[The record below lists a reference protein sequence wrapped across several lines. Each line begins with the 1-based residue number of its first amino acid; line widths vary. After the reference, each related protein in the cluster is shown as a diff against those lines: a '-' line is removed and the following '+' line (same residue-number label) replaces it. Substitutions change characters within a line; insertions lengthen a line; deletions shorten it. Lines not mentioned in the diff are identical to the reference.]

1 MNEKPEKKQKKKER
15 KAKHRNVELIS
26 HKEMDEFDIFDAM
39 LEEEK
44 PQQSSFHLFKTCKKA
59 DTKQEKKQRK
69 KEKKTKRDEEISYF
83 KQRMDELVR
92 DEKREQLSFPA
103 TLEKGQRKQ
112 LHRYAS
118 NIGLKTVS
126 KGIGKIFNKIIILI
140 ITNSMHE
147 LIYFQVLIVF

>member
-1 MNEKPEKKQKKKER
+1 MNEKQKKKER
-15 KAKHRNVELIS
+15 KAKHRNVELVS
-26 HKEMDEFDIFDAM
+26 HNEMDEFDEFDVFDE
-39 LEEEK
+39 LLGEKK
-44 PQQSSFHLFKTCKKA
+44 PQQSSFHSSKTCKKTYA
-59 DTKQEKKQRK
+59 KQEKKQRK

-83 KQRMDELVR
+83 KQRMDELMR

-118 NIGLKTVS
+118 KIGLKTVS
-126 KGIGKIFNKIIILI
+126 KGIGKIFIEMIILI
-140 ITNSMHE
+140 INSLYQ